1 LTNLDLKVL
10 KQHILKQFKH
20 KGIFVMCSE
29 KVVATPK
36 KTGSIVHGLYAKDLL
51 LPWDDRD
58 EFAALHGELK
68 KELFPSGASEAEC
81 VFELAHLYWQK
92 RTLWRL
98 RTATVLRDRF
108 TFEIVATE
116 RKSWAGIRRGL
127 REKAREEQTLVQT
140 MEASVAELAANARR
154 LGKKLAKGASS
165 PEEVQNL
172 TPLLSAGI
180 KLVNRLL
187 PLLEQVR
194 QLPDAEGAFD
204 RNYLPE
210 ALEKVVRLETMID
223 ARISK
228 VLARLVALKEFK
240 RTPAGSPMA
249 QLTASRSLASGGS
262 GSS

>member
-1 LTNLDLKVL
+1 
-10 KQHILKQFKH
+10 
-20 KGIFVMCSE
+20 MSSE
-29 KVVATPK
+29 IVVATPK
-36 KTGSIVHGLYAKDLL
+36 KTGSIVHGLYAKDML

-81 VFELAHLYWQK
+81 VLELAHLYWQK

-108 TFEIVATE
+108 TEEIVAMNRT
-116 RKSWAGIRRGL
+116 SWAGIRRGL
-127 REKAREEQTLVQT
+127 REKAREEQSVVRA
-140 MEASVAELAANARR
+140 MEESVANGVAKMNR
-154 LGKKLAKGASS
+154 LGKKMRKVAGPQEVEELAS
-165 PEEVQNL
+165 
-172 TPLLSAGI
+172 LLSSAI
-180 KLVNRLL
+180 AQVKKML
-187 PLLEQVR
+187 PLIEQV
-194 QLPDAEGAFD
+194 QQFTDAEGAFD

-210 ALEKVVRLETMID
+210 GLEKVVRLEAMID

-240 RTPAGSPMA
+240 RTPAGSPLA

>member
-1 LTNLDLKVL
+1 
-10 KQHILKQFKH
+10 
-20 KGIFVMCSE
+20 MSSSE
-29 KVVATPK
+29 KVGAKPK
-36 KTGSIVHGLYAKDLL
+36 KAGSIVHGLYAKDVL

-68 KELFPSGASEAEC
+68 REFFPSGASEEEC
-81 VFELAHLYWQK
+81 VLDLAQLFWQK

-98 RTATVLRDRF
+98 RTATVVRDRF
-108 TFEIVATE
+108 TDEIVAME

-127 REKAREEQTLVQT
+127 REKAREEQSLVQT
-140 MEASVAELAANARR
+140 MEASVADVVANAKR

-165 PEEVQNL
+165 PQEVQNL

-180 KLVNRLL
+180 KLAKRLV

-210 ALEKVVRLETMID
+210 ALEKVVRLEAMID

-240 RTPAGSPMA
+240 RTPAGSPLA

>member
-1 LTNLDLKVL
+1 
-10 KQHILKQFKH
+10 
-20 KGIFVMCSE
+20 MSSE

-36 KTGSIVHGLYAKDLL
+36 KTGPIVHGLYAKDLL
-51 LPWDDRD
+51 LPWDDRH

-108 TFEIVATE
+108 TEEIVATE

-127 REKAREEQTLVQT
+127 REKAREERSLVRA
-140 MEASVAELAANARR
+140 MEESVVNGVAKVQR
-154 LGKKLAKGASS
+154 LGKKMAKVGS
-165 PEEVQNL
+165 PDEVQEL
-172 TPLLSAGI
+172 AALLSSAMA
-180 KLVNRLL
+180 LVKKMA

-210 ALEKVVRLETMID
+210 ALEKVVRLEAMTD
-223 ARISK
+223 ARITK
-228 VLARLVALKEFK
+228 VLGRLVALKEFK
-240 RTPAGSPMA
+240 RTPAGSPLA
-249 QLTASRSLASGGS
+249 QLTASRSSASGGS